1 MADLAQ
7 IWSDVDTSMQLAVE
21 AFKEEAQ
28 KLRAGSVNIDQLKNI
43 SVTAYGTPMPLYQVA
58 TISTPTAVTAIISP
72 WDKGNLQN
80 VASAIQAELKGDITP
95 SIREDAVYL
104 NFPPLTQEK
113 KEEYAKLL
121 KDRSENYRQGL
132 RDIRQD
138 AKSKFE
144 EMKKNG
150 ELPEDAA
157 FKAIEDLDE
166 TIKKFTDQINTI
178 YENKK
183 EQLLK

>member
-7 IWSDVDTSMQLAVE
+7 IWSDVDTNMQLAVE
-21 AFKEEAQ
+21 SFREEAQ

-43 SVTAYGTPMPLYQVA
+43 SVTVYGSAMPLYQVA
-58 TISTPTAVTAIISP
+58 TISTPTAVTAIITP
-72 WDKGNLQN
+72 WDKGNVQV
-80 VASAIQAELKGDITP
+80 VADAIQAEMKGDITP
-95 SIREDAVYL
+95 SVREGAVYL
-104 NFPPLTQEK
+104 NFPALTQEK
-113 KEEYAKLL
+113 KEEYVKLL
-121 KDRSENYRQGL
+121 KDRSENFRQGL
-132 RDIRQD
+132 RDIRQN

-144 EMKKNG
+144 DMKKDG

-157 FKAIEDLDE
+157 FKAIEDLDA
-166 TIKKFTDQINTI
+166 TIKKFTDEINTI